1 MSTSPFF
8 LGAGF
13 DPETI
18 QTLDRAFD
26 QACAALRGLGNAENI
41 QEIIANEIVDRARQ
55 GERDPDLLSEHA
67 LQVFGIQNALNLFA
81 SGVGHPIPKASVG
94 VDSKER
100 NHA

>member
-26 QACAALRGLGNAENI
+26 QACAALRGLRNAENI
-41 QEIIANEIVDRARQ
+41 QEIIANEIVDRA
-55 GERDPDLLSEHA
+55 
-67 LQVFGIQNALNLFA
+67 V
-81 SGVGHPIPKASVG
+81 KASVIQIFS
-94 VDSKER
+94 VSMRCRCLAFKTR
-100 NHA
+100 

>member
-1 MSTSPFF
+1 MSTSPLF

-13 DPETI
+13 DPETM

-26 QACAALRGLGNAENI
+26 QACAALRSLGNAESI

-55 GERDPDLLSEHA
+55 GERDPVLLSEHA

-81 SGVGHPIPKASVG
+81 NGVGHSIPKASVG
-94 VDSKER
+94 VDSKEGK
-100 NHA
+100 HA